1 MLGHWEFFWLD
12 FIVTPDVLIP
22 RPETELLIEFALA
35 HARAHPNLACRF
47 IDIGTGSGIIPVT
60 LATRLPTAQFLAT
73 DISPAA
79 LRIARL
85 NAERHHVADRIR
97 FVECDLLPMVDGG
110 QWTVDSGRWM
120 GSGFTVNRQSSIVNR
135 QSSIV
140 NHQSKIVNIITANL
154 PYIPSETLRELPIF
168 GKEPTIALDG
178 GADGL
183 EVIRRLLDRL
193 AATRLGLGRILL
205 EIENRQGAAV
215 AALAREKFPGADIQI
230 KKDLAGRDRL
240 AIVEI

>member
-1 MLGHWEFFWLD
+1 
-12 FIVTPDVLIP
+12 VLIP

-35 HARAHPNLACRF
+35 HARTHPNLACRF

-79 LRIARL
+79 LEVARS
-85 NAERHHVADRIR
+85 NAERHHVADRIQ
-97 FVECDLLPMVDGG
+97 FVECDLLPMVDVGRGAVGGG
-110 QWTVDSGRWM
+110 QWM
-120 GSGFTVNRQSSIVNR
+120 GSGFTVNGLPST
-135 QSSIV
+135 
-140 NHQSKIVNIITANL
+140 VNIITANL
-154 PYIPSETLRELPIF
+154 PYIPSETLKDLPIF
-168 GKEPTIALDG
+168 GREPSLALDG

-183 EVIRRLLDRL
+183 EVIRRLLSRLSGESDRST
-193 AATRLGLGRILL
+193 AARLGLGLILL